1 MFRKITPTI
10 SHFLSKYM
18 NAMHSS
24 PKQIYLTGLI
34 ILMAGVVAL
43 PSTTKDVALHSSRDV
58 DAHSGWDGTTGLVE
72 RSDTAAYMGNAA
84 LMLSAIVTGS
94 CSLSAVQPGLLPICV
109 GSMAFAAIGVFINL
123 LSAFVSAN
131 RRSFTLDDDAGG
143 HFNFHY
149 PSIEEG
155 PHMFDRVQD
164 VFHTGDGLPVLIAT
178 TSCENNQ
185 TCHRMWY
192 SKAEKMGASNEKRTF
207 HHVHATPID
216 HDFRRSSN
224 TKDTGSV
231 RRRGNVQ
238 NADSSVTE
246 KSGDKLY
253 GGYVFETVEEKTDED
268 IVNMGTTKFAQGVI
282 DEMSSQFKNDNQRF
296 NAEGIYCMDFDTTN
310 QKAAGTTGYLWYYR
324 DRKSVV

>member
-1 MFRKITPTI
+1 
-10 SHFLSKYM
+10 
-18 NAMHSS
+18 MHSS
-24 PKQIYLTGLI
+24 SKQICLTALV

-43 PSTTKDVALHSSRDV
+43 PSTTKDVAFHSLGDV
-58 DAHSGWDGTTGLVE
+58 DAHSGWDGTTGLVK

-94 CSLSAVQPGLLPICV
+94 CSLSSVQPGLVPICV
-109 GSMAFAAIGVFINL
+109 ASIAFAAIGVFINL

-131 RRSFTLDDDAGG
+131 RRSFLLDDDAGG

-149 PSIEEG
+149 PSIEG
-155 PHMFDRVQD
+155 GQHMFDQVQD
-164 VFHTGDGLPVLIAT
+164 AFHAADGLPVLIAT
-178 TSCENNQ
+178 TSCEDNE
-185 TCHRMWY
+185 TCHRVWY
-192 SKAEKMGASNEKRTF
+192 SKVEKTGASNEKRTF

-216 HDFRRSSN
+216 HDFRHNSN
-224 TKDTGSV
+224 TKGTDSV

-246 KSGDKLY
+246 ESGDKLY

-268 IVNMGTTKFAQGVI
+268 IVNMGTKKFAQGVM
-282 DEMSSQFKNDNQRF
+282 DEMSSQFKNDNQKF

-310 QKAAGTTGYLWYYR
+310 QKAAGTTGYLWYYS
-324 DRKSVV
+324 DQSKYPSGEEESFMNTCSAEAS